1 MSTIYGS
8 IFIVPNRA
16 STLEDW
22 FALSTRDSFRKSLSN
37 LGLKPEGKLVQ
48 VWYASGECENW
59 TSHLWPENPEFFGA
73 HGLPNRLP
81 EHLLEGVKE
90 GDEVVLTF
98 GEKELRLTATQKNY
112 RYRRFGTFEE
122 AFERVTS

>member
-16 STLEDW
+16 STLEGW
-22 FALSTRDSFRKSLSN
+22 PSSTRNSFRKSLSN
-37 LGLKPEGKLVQ
+37 LGLKPDGKLVQ
-48 VWYASGECENW
+48 VWYVSDQCDNW
-59 TSHLWPENPEFFGA
+59 TSHLWLENPEFFE
-73 HGLPNRLP
+73 GLPNRLP

-98 GEKELRLTATQKNY
+98 GEKELRLTAAQKNY
-112 RYRRFGTFEE
+112 RYRRAGTFEE
-122 AFERVTS
+122 TFEQVTS